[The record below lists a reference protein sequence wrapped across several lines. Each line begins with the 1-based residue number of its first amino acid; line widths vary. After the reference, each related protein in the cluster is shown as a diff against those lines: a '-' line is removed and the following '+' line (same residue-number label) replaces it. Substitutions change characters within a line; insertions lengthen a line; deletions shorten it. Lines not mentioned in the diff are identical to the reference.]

1 MSDNLHPE
9 SAPST
14 ADGQS
19 AIDQVADL
27 LRGEAEPEQQEESG
41 DYEAATDTEE
51 FEDTSG
57 EYEDGDAESEDPN
70 SDDDEFEGDEEGLAA
85 LASELGLD
93 SDKLALNEGG
103 EIVVRMRVNGE
114 DQQVTLTEAISG
126 AQYRA
131 ANDQKAQKLS
141 EERRTFETERQ
152 QVADAYAQQL
162 QHIQGLGEMLQGK
175 LMQDY
180 QSIDWDRLRVTD
192 PGEWTAKQREFE
204 LRNQE
209 LQQAGMA
216 LGQRM
221 REAQQQ
227 QEQWESQER
236 AKILQ
241 AERKLMVESNPEWAD
256 EDRMKSDLTEIIDY
270 AKSNGFPEDE
280 LSQVIHSRH
289 VDVLRKA
296 MLFDKGQTVA
306 KKKVKQAPKMQRASN
321 GRFVSQK
328 KSKANKLIERAKN
341 AKGANKRNAQHD
353 AVAAILMGD

>member
-1 MSDNLHPE
+1 MSDTLHPS
-9 SAPST
+9 SAPT
-14 ADGQS
+14 EAGGES

-27 LRGEAEPEQQEESG
+27 LRGEAEPEQQEESV

-51 FEDTSG
+51 FEDASG
-57 EYEDGDAESEDPN
+57 EYEDGDAESDDPN
-70 SDDDEFEGDEEGLAA
+70 SDDDQFDGAEEGLAA

-93 SDKLALNEGG
+93 SDKLALNDEG
-103 EIVVRMRVNGE
+103 EIVVKMRVSGE
-114 DQQVTLTEAISG
+114 EKQVTLTEAISG

-152 QVADAYAQQL
+152 QVADAYTQQL

-175 LMQDY
+175 LTQEY

-192 PGEWTAKQREFE
+192 PAEWTAKQREFE

-221 REAQQQ
+221 KEQ
-227 QEQWESQER
+227 QEQHGQWEAQER

-241 AERKLMVESNPEWAD
+241 SERRLMVESNPEWAD
-256 EDRMKSDLTEIIDY
+256 EERMKSDLTEIIDY
-270 AKSNGFPEDE
+270 AKSNGFPAEE
-280 LSQVIHSRH
+280 LSEVIHSRH

-296 MLFDKGQTVA
+296 MLYDKGKTVA
-306 KKKVKQAPKMQRASN
+306 EKKVKTAPKVQRASN
-321 GRFVSQK
+321 GRFVSKQ

-341 AKGANKRNAQHD
+341 AKGANKRSAQHD
-353 AVAAILMGD
+353 AVAAILMGE

>member
-1 MSDNLHPE
+1 MSESNLIGGDNPV
-9 SAPST
+9 
-14 ADGQS
+14 
-19 AIDQVADL
+19 DQVAEML
-27 LRGEAEPEQQEESG
+27 MGGPAEEQEVSDETVFESEES
-41 DYEAATDTEE
+41 EVE
-51 FEDTSG
+51 FS
-57 EYEDGDAESEDPN
+57 ESEDDGHA
-70 SDDDEFEGDEEGLAA
+70 SDDVEPEEEFDQTDDGDGLVA
-85 LASELGLD
+85 LAQELGLD
-93 SDKLALNEGG
+93 GDKLTLSEDG
-103 EIVVRMRVNGE
+103 EIMVKLKVNGKE
-114 DQQVTLTEAISG
+114 QAVDLKEAISQT
-126 AQYRA
+126 QYSK
-131 ANDQKAQKLS
+131 ANEEKARTIA
-141 EERRTFETERQ
+141 EERKAFESERQ
-152 QVADAYAQQL
+152 QVADAYTQQL

-175 LMQDY
+175 LTQEY

-192 PGEWTAKQREFE
+192 PAEWTAKQREFE

-241 AERKLMVESNPEWAD
+241 VERKLMVESNPEWAD
-256 EDRMKSDLTEIIDY
+256 ENKLKSDLTEIIDY

-289 VDVLRKA
+289 VNVLRKA

-306 KKKVKQAPKMQRASN
+306 EKKVKQAPKMQRASN

-353 AVAAILMGD
+353 AVAAILMGE

>member
-1 MSDNLHPE
+1 MSESNLIGGDNPV
-9 SAPST
+9 
-14 ADGQS
+14 
-19 AIDQVADL
+19 DQVAEML
-27 LRGEAEPEQQEESG
+27 MGGPAEEQEVSDETVFESEES
-41 DYEAATDTEE
+41 EVE
-51 FEDTSG
+51 FS
-57 EYEDGDAESEDPN
+57 ESEDDGYA
-70 SDDDEFEGDEEGLAA
+70 SDDVESEEEFDQTDDGDGLVA
-85 LASELGLD
+85 LAQELGLD
-93 SDKLALNEGG
+93 GDKLTLSEDG
-103 EIVVRMRVNGE
+103 EIMVKLKVNGKE
-114 DQQVTLTEAISG
+114 QAVDLKEAISQT
-126 AQYRA
+126 QYSK
-131 ANDQKAQKLS
+131 ANEEKARTIA
-141 EERRTFETERQ
+141 EERKVFESERQ
-152 QVADAYAQQL
+152 QVADAYTQQL

-175 LMQDY
+175 LTQEY

-192 PGEWTAKQREFE
+192 PAEWTAKQREFE

-227 QEQWESQER
+227 QEQWEAQER

-241 AERKLMVESNPEWAD
+241 SERKLMVESNPEWAD
-256 EDRMKSDLTEIIDY
+256 ENKLKSDLAEIIDY

-289 VDVLRKA
+289 VNVLRKA

-353 AVAAILMGD
+353 AVAAILMGE